1 MPIIGSEN
9 DGTGSEYQG
18 GNRAFRVK
26 FYGQGFIFEEDPKV
40 SSKGELL
47 IKVSDKVTLNDAN
60 AWLREQIIPV
70 RTTNNT
76 YFHAII
82 EGNATSATR
91 INFNDLRE
99 INGGRLATYLIL
111 NGDVTLNLPVL
122 EVAQRLFDVI
132 ILNGHELSIEI
143 PHIESITSITN
154 WLRSSNDDNISND
167 GNIKL
172 VTLSPNAEG
181 ITIKEGTGTPTPP
194 YGNN

>member
-1 MPIIGSEN
+1 MPIIGSES

-18 GNRAFRVK
+18 GNRAFRVM

-47 IKVSDKVTLNDAN
+47 IKVSDKVTLNGAN

-82 EGNATSATR
+82 EGNASSTTR

-99 INGGRLATYLIL
+99 IKGDRLATYLIL
-111 NGDVTLNLPVL
+111 NGDVILNLPVL
-122 EVAQRLFDVI
+122 EVAENRLFDVI
-132 ILNGHELSIEI
+132 ILNGHSLKIEI
-143 PHIESITSITN
+143 PNIESITSITN
-154 WLRSSNDDNISND
+154 WLR
-167 GNIKL
+167 
-172 VTLSPNAEG
+172 
-181 ITIKEGTGTPTPP
+181 
-194 YGNN
+194 